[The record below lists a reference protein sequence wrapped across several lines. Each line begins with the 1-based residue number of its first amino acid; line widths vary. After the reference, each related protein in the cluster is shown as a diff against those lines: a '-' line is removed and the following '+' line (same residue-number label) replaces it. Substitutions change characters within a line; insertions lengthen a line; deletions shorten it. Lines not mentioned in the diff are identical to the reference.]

1 MNPDPTKTNLST
13 ATPRVSPAWIAIACF
28 LVFLF
33 DPGIMSNDSIQTLK
47 QARTLDLT
55 DWHPPIMALVWRVL
69 DWIVAG
75 PAAMLFAQCVLYAF
89 AMARLCAHAFPQL
102 SRRIHPWVLVTC
114 FSLFPPAMALIGV
127 IWKDVWMSG
136 LLLLAMSWLFSLSA
150 MEGGGRRTWL
160 AFGTIVACCLLATA
174 FRHNALAATAG
185 LLAGA
190 LYFSWRSPRPRLRL
204 LGACTGGVV
213 LALLLAA
220 VVAVFNSLVAKPLHV
235 TTPLLLHD
243 IAGIIVDSGEP
254 EVAAHLALSTDTR
267 LTDDR
272 STFLAKVTRAYDPGA
287 AGTLIYTSRNT
298 DTPFVVNVYQDDH
311 DAAGVRATWK
321 TMVRHYPVAYLE
333 HRARSFACLLQL
345 CGMER
350 WISRSYFLNAKYALP
365 ATVEKDTWQWHAR
378 KALLSPRL
386 APIYSPLAWLLVTL
400 VGLAT
405 GLRILWRP
413 SRTRA
418 LLLFMGLS
426 SAGLALS
433 LFFTSPIES
442 YRYIHW
448 CVLLGWTMVIMLV
461 EHLARSRAMSR
472 RIVNVADRLV

>member
-1 MNPDPTKTNLST
+1 MNPEPIETNLSS
-13 ATPRVSPAWIAIACF
+13 ATPRISPAWIAIACF

-47 QARTLDLT
+47 QAHTLDLT

-69 DWIVAG
+69 DGFVAG
-75 PAAMLFAQCVLYAF
+75 PAAMLFAQCILYAY
-89 AMARLCAHAFPQL
+89 AMARLCAYAFPRL
-102 SRRIHPWVLVTC
+102 SRKVHPWLLVTC

-136 LLLLAMSWLFSLSA
+136 LLLLATSWLFSLA
-150 MEGGGRRTWL
+150 TMERGGRRASI
-160 AFGTIVACCLLATA
+160 AFGAIVTCCLLATA

-190 LYFSWRSPRPRLRL
+190 VYFRWQSPSPRLRL
-204 LGACTGGVV
+204 LGACTAGVV

-220 VVAVFNSLVAKPLHV
+220 VVAVFNGLVARPLHV

-243 IAGIIVDSGEP
+243 IAGIIVHSGEP
-254 EVAAHLALSTDTR
+254 EAAARLALSTDTR

-272 STFLAKVTRAYDPGA
+272 SDFLVKVTKAYDPGA
-287 AGTLIYTSRNT
+287 AGPLIYTTRNRN
-298 DTPFVVNVYQDDH
+298 TPFVVNVYQDDH
-311 DAAGVRATWK
+311 DAAGVRETWK
-321 TMVRHYPVAYLE
+321 TLVGRYPLAYLK

-345 CGMER
+345 CGMKS
-350 WISRSYFLNAKYALP
+350 WISRSYFLNSKYALP
-365 ATVEKDTWQWHAR
+365 PTVEADTWQWHAR
-378 KALLSPRL
+378 RLFLSPRL
-386 APIYSPLAWLLVTL
+386 APIYSPLGWLLVTL
-400 VGLAT
+400 AALAA
-405 GLRILWRP
+405 GSRSFWMP

-418 LLLFMGLS
+418 LLLFMALS
-426 SAGLALS
+426 STGLALS

-448 CVLLGWTMVIMLV
+448 CVLVGWIVVIMAV
-461 EHLARSRAMSR
+461 EHVAGPHGAAR
-472 RIVNVADRLV
+472 RIVGTEAGSQ